1 MWSTLIQFADKF
13 SCFSPQ
19 GLCYGINFC
28 GSNASPGCL
37 CGDGGDGD
45 HDETTCPGR
54 GVRLMLGG
62 ISSPLMN
69 GTVRAWSPCSRAFA
83 LHLVLAWARRLIQL
97 DEQAEPDSSKVRS
110 NLARPSYGVLE
121 NWVDMILLNK
131 LGAYA
136 SNSVQIEP
144 DPPSFYEEPLFPIS
158 PRDQAT
164 VINTKETVIPKT
176 QSMIQAACDEQD
188 RITPLSVILRDP
200 KSSLDASALA
210 AYPTEWR
217 ALDEAWDC
225 VIRERL
231 TTQPYASHT
240 VVIDLDD
247 ANEIL
252 TVERLSELVC
262 QITQFSRRFCPGE
275 R

>member
-1 MWSTLIQFADKF
+1 MLLITN
-13 SCFSPQ
+13 
-19 GLCYGINFC
+19 LCDRD
-28 GSNASPGCL
+28 SN
-37 CGDGGDGD
+37 
-45 HDETTCPGR
+45 
-54 GVRLMLGG
+54 
-62 ISSPLMN
+62 
-69 GTVRAWSPCSRAFA
+69 
-83 LHLVLAWARRLIQL
+83 
-97 DEQAEPDSSKVRS
+97 
-110 NLARPSYGVLE
+110 
-121 NWVDMILLNK
+121 ILLNCYIWH
-131 LGAYA
+131 AYLCA
-136 SNSVQIEP
+136 LSYTCALFGQ
-144 DPPSFYEEPLFPIS
+144 PLFPIS